1 MAQSS
6 EMIAQSAEVT
16 ACNEFLEYI
25 RYTLENESL
34 SYHWIVKTKV
44 DTNFMTLSIEKN
56 EQNFYFIAF
65 NKDELEFATNT
76 IDDFELTKFDILR
89 QYGWC
94 SSNKLTNSR
103 IGYLEFSW
111 LNQHKVFGKTDLIS
125 RCSCQPCLDRF
136 DDLDENSRQLKK

>member
-6 EMIAQSAEVT
+6 EIIAQSAEVT

-25 RYTLENESL
+25 RYSLAIEAL

-44 DTNFMTLSIEKN
+44 GNNFMALSIEKSK
-56 EQNFYFIAF
+56 EDFYFIAF
-65 NKDELEFATNT
+65 NKDEIEFATNT
-76 IDDFELTKFDILR
+76 IDDFECTKFDILR

-94 SSNKLTNSR
+94 SSNKLTDSR

-111 LNQHKVFGKTDLIS
+111 LNQHKVFGKTDPIS
-125 RCSCQPCLDRF
+125 RCSCQVCLDRF
-136 DDLDENSRQLKK
+136 DDLDEIVDN

>member
-25 RYTLENESL
+25 RYSFAVETL
-34 SYHWIVKTKV
+34 SYYWIVKTKAA
-44 DTNFMTLSIEKN
+44 TNFMTLSIEKSK
-56 EQNFYFIAF
+56 EDFDFIAF
-65 NKDELEFATNT
+65 DRDEIEYVVDT
-76 IDDFELTKFDILR
+76 IDDFEFSKFDILR

-94 SSNKLTNSR
+94 SSNKLTDSR

-111 LNQHKVFGKTDLIS
+111 LNHHKVSGGKTDPIIK
-125 RCSCQPCLDRF
+125 CSCQVCLDRF
-136 DDLDENSRQLKK
+136 DHLDDIVDN

>member
-6 EMIAQSAEVT
+6 EMIPQSAEVT

-25 RYTLENESL
+25 RYSFAVETL
-34 SYHWIVKTKV
+34 SYHWIVETKV
-44 DTNFMTLSIEKN
+44 GKNFMTLSIEKSK
-56 EQNFYFIAF
+56 EDFDFIAF
-65 NKDELEFATNT
+65 DKDEIEYAVNT
-76 IDDFELTKFDILR
+76 IDDFEFTKFDILR

-94 SSNKLTNSR
+94 SSHKLTDSR

-125 RCSCQPCLDRF
+125 RCSCQLCLDRF
-136 DDLDENSRQLKK
+136 DDLDEIVDN

>member
-6 EMIAQSAEVT
+6 EMIPQSAEVT

-25 RYTLENESL
+25 RYSFAIETI

-44 DTNFMTLSIEKN
+44 DKRSMTLSIEKSK
-56 EQNFYFIAF
+56 E
-65 NKDELEFATNT
+65 DLEFDFLAFDKDQIEYVVNT
-76 IDDFELTKFDILR
+76 IGDFEFTKLDILR

-94 SSNKLTNSR
+94 SSNKLTDSR

-111 LNQHKVFGKTDLIS
+111 LNQHKVFGKTEPIS
-125 RCSCQPCLDRF
+125 RCSCQLCLDRF
-136 DDLDENSRQLKK
+136 DDLDEIVDN

>member
-6 EMIAQSAEVT
+6 EMIPQSAEVT

-25 RYTLENESL
+25 RYSFAIETL

-44 DTNFMTLSIEKN
+44 GKNFMTLSIEKSK
-56 EQNFYFIAF
+56 EDFDFIAF
-65 NKDELEFATNT
+65 DKDEIEYAVNT
-76 IDDFELTKFDILR
+76 IGDFEFTKFDILR

-94 SSNKLTNSR
+94 SSNKLTDSR

-111 LNQHKVFGKTDLIS
+111 LNQHKVFGKTDSIS
-125 RCSCQPCLDRF
+125 RCTCQLCLDRF
-136 DDLDENSRQLKK
+136 DDLDEIVDN

>member
-25 RYTLENESL
+25 RYSLAIETL

-44 DTNFMTLSIEKN
+44 ATNFMTLSIEKSK
-56 EQNFYFIAF
+56 EDFDFIAF
-65 NKDELEFATNT
+65 DKDEIEFATNT

-94 SSNKLTNSR
+94 SSSKLTDSR

-111 LNQHKVFGKTDLIS
+111 LNQYKVFGKTDPIS
-125 RCSCQPCLDRF
+125 RCSCQPCFDRF
-136 DDLDENSRQLKK
+136 DDLDEIVDN

>member
-6 EMIAQSAEVT
+6 EMIAQSAEVA

-25 RYTLENESL
+25 RHSLAIETL

-44 DTNFMTLSIEKN
+44 ATNFMTLSIEKSK
-56 EQNFYFIAF
+56 EDFDFIAF
-65 NKDELEFATNT
+65 ERDEIEFATNT
-76 IDDFELTKFDILR
+76 IDDFECVKFDILR

-94 SSNKLTNSR
+94 SSNQLTDSR

-111 LNQHKVFGKTDLIS
+111 LNQNKVFRKTDLIS
-125 RCSCQPCLDRF
+125 RCSCQVCLDRF
-136 DDLDENSRQLKK
+136 DDLDEIVDN

>member
-25 RYTLENESL
+25 RYSLAIETL
-34 SYHWIVKTKV
+34 SYHWIVKTKLGN
-44 DTNFMTLSIEKN
+44 NFMTLSIEKSK
-56 EQNFYFIAF
+56 EDFDFIAF
-65 NKDELEFATNT
+65 DKDEIEYVVDS
-76 IDDFELTKFDILR
+76 IDDFECAKFDILR

-94 SSNKLTNSR
+94 SSNKLTDSS

-111 LNQHKVFGKTDLIS
+111 LNHYKVFGAKTDPIIK
-125 RCSCQPCLDRF
+125 CSCQVCLDRF
-136 DDLDENSRQLKK
+136 DHLDDIVDN

>member
-6 EMIAQSAEVT
+6 EITPQSAEMT

-25 RYTLENESL
+25 RYSFAVETL
-34 SYHWIVKTKV
+34 SYHWIVETRVGK
-44 DTNFMTLSIEKN
+44 NFMTLSIEKSK
-56 EQNFYFIAF
+56 EDFDFIAF
-65 NKDELEFATNT
+65 DKDEIEYAVNT
-76 IDDFELTKFDILR
+76 IGDFEFTKFDILR

-94 SSNKLTNSR
+94 SSNKLTDSR

-111 LNQHKVFGKTDLIS
+111 LNQHKVFDKTEPIS

-136 DDLDENSRQLKK
+136 DDLDEIVDN

>member
-25 RYTLENESL
+25 RYSLAIETL

-44 DTNFMTLSIEKN
+44 GNNFMTLSIEKSK
-56 EQNFYFIAF
+56 EDFDFIAF
-65 NKDELEFATNT
+65 DKDEIEFATNT
-76 IDDFELTKFDILR
+76 IDDFECTKFDILR

-94 SSNKLTNSR
+94 SSNTLTDSR

-111 LNQHKVFGKTDLIS
+111 LNQHKVFGKTDPIS

-136 DDLDENSRQLKK
+136 DDLDDIVDN

>member
-25 RYTLENESL
+25 RYSLAIETL

-44 DTNFMTLSIEKN
+44 SNNFMILSIEKSK
-56 EQNFYFIAF
+56 EDFDFIAF
-65 NKDELEFATNT
+65 DKDEIEFATNT
-76 IDDFELTKFDILR
+76 IDDFEVTKFDILR

-94 SSNKLTNSR
+94 SSNSLTDFR

-111 LNQHKVFGKTDLIS
+111 LNQHKVFGKTDPIS

-136 DDLDENSRQLKK
+136 DDLDEIVDN

>member
-25 RYTLENESL
+25 RYSLAIETL

-44 DTNFMTLSIEKN
+44 GNNFMTLSIEKSK
-56 EQNFYFIAF
+56 EDFYFIAF
-65 NKDELEFATNT
+65 GTDEIEFATNT
-76 IDDFELTKFDILR
+76 IDDFECTKFDILR

-94 SSNKLTNSR
+94 SSNSLTDSG

-111 LNQHKVFGKTDLIS
+111 LNQHKVFGKTDPIS

-136 DDLDENSRQLKK
+136 DDLDEIVDN